1 MSSVSI
7 TRCLSELRMTSALR
21 AIAAALA
28 VSSTSAQ
35 MTAGTNFY
43 ALQAIDIDGN
53 LVDFSQYMGS
63 VSLVVNVA
71 TY

>member
-1 MSSVSI
+1 
-7 TRCLSELRMTSALR
+7 MTSALR